1 MARGT
6 FLLFVSLLLI
16 AWGAFEIGKQFGYVP
31 RIDFPWFALLLIA
44 IGLSLLSRYFQR
56 GKVVSWC

>member
-16 AWGAFEIGKQFGYVP
+16 IWGFFEIGKQLGVIP
-31 RIDFPWFALLLIA
+31 RVDFPWFALLLIA
-44 IGLSLLSRYFQR
+44 IGLSLLGRYFR
-56 GKVVSWC
+56 RDKVVSWC